1 MNRVFS
7 VARSTLRQP
16 ADVQR
21 SAPSRWLRSCAL
33 SLPLAFALIASGPAF
48 AQVKI
53 GSILSVTG
61 PAAFLGEDM
70 KDAMQM
76 AVDDLNAHGGING
89 QKVEWVFY
97 DGESQPAKAINATRR
112 LISQDKVSVI
122 VGGGN
127 MSGIALAM
135 QPLAEKAQVP
145 FVSTEGAMSIVYP
158 AAQRKF
164 AVKSTVDDDQVLER
178 LADYFDKQK
187 ITKIAFLADSSGF
200 GQSAVEQL
208 KTIAK
213 ERKLEVVYQSFNPSD
228 TDLTP
233 QLTAAKSA
241 SVGAVVC
248 WTVTPAGLIFIK
260 QAKQL
265 GLTMPLIHSYGFVD
279 QRYMKLAGEDAKSI
293 LLVSVKFPVGAD
305 LPDNDPVKSNIL
317 DLTKRFEAR
326 FGHAPNQFVAQ
337 SYDAVM
343 LAAQAMQKAGPKADG
358 AAIAGAFAGIQGYKG
373 ISGIYTFSPERH
385 SGLSKSDTVMIR
397 YDGTRFRLADYH

>member
-1 MNRVFS
+1 MSLAVRAVSAVTPPKSHMLRRVF
-7 VARSTLRQP
+7 VAMAQF
-16 ADVQR
+16 A
-21 SAPSRWLRSCAL
+21 CM
-33 SLPLAFALIASGPAF
+33 AFAAVPAH

-76 AVDDLNAHGGING
+76 AVDDLNQRGGING

-97 DGESQPAKAINATRR
+97 DGESQPAKAINATKR
-112 LISQDKVSVI
+112 LISQDKVDVI

-135 QPLAEKAQVP
+135 QPMAERAKIP

-158 AAQRKF
+158 AAQRQF
-164 AVKSTVDDDQVLER
+164 AFKSTVDDDQVLQR
-178 LADYFDKQK
+178 LADYFAKQK

-208 KTIAK
+208 KAIAPQ
-213 ERKLEVVYQSFNPSD
+213 RKLDVLYESFNPAD
-228 TDLTP
+228 TDMTP
-233 QLTAAKSA
+233 QLSAAKA
-241 SVGAVVC
+241 ANVGAVIC

-260 QAKQL
+260 QANQL
-265 GLTMPLIHSYGFVD
+265 GLGNVPLIHSYGFVD
-279 QRYMKLAGEDAKSI
+279 QRYMQLAGADARNL

-305 LPDNDPVKSNIL
+305 LPDADPVKANIV

-326 FGHAPNQFVAQ
+326 HKHAPNQFVAQ
-337 SYDAVM
+337 SYDAIM
-343 LAAQAMQKAGPKADG
+343 LAAAAIQKAGPKADG
-358 AAIAGAFAGIQGYKG
+358 TAIVKAFSGIAGYKG
-373 ISGIYTFSPERH
+373 ISGLYNFSADRH
-385 SGLSKSDTVMIR
+385 SGLSKDDTVMVR
-397 YDGTRFRLADYH
+397 YDGKAFRLADYK